1 MSHWRPASGPAVAQR
16 RAAMLQRLRRYFLHS
31 ETLEVDTPALSR
43 YAASDTQIESL
54 EVSSK
59 LRSAPLYL
67 QTSPEF
73 CMKRLLAA
81 GYPDIYSICRVFRDG
96 EAGKQH
102 QPEFTMVEWYRLGM
116 SLDEI
121 VADTIAAIAAALDSP
136 QLGDGVTVLEYRS
149 VFRDV
154 AKIDPVNATI
164 AELGDAADADSDLRV
179 ALGDKRGDWLDLIL
193 TTRIVPTF
201 TTTKLTVLRHYLA
214 SQAALA
220 RICPADTAIADRF
233 EVFLGKLE
241 LANGYVELTDAA
253 EQEQRIAADQDE
265 RRDRGLPLRAHDE
278 LLLAALQS
286 GLPAC
291 AGVAM
296 GLERLQMVHAETDDI
311 RDVLT
316 FTFEDNND

>member
-1 MSHWRPASGPAVAQR
+1 
-16 RAAMLQRLRRYFLHS
+16 MLQRLRRYFQHN
-31 ETLEVDTPALSR
+31 EMLEVDTPALSR
-43 YAASDTQIESL
+43 YAASDPQIESL
-54 EVSSK
+54 EVRSK
-59 LRSAPLYL
+59 LTSTPLYL

-96 EAGKQH
+96 EVGKQH

-116 SLDEI
+116 GLDEI
-121 VADTIAAIAAALDSP
+121 VADTIAAIAATLDNP
-136 QLGDGVTVLEYRS
+136 KLGDRVTVLEYRN
-149 VFRDV
+149 VFHDI
-154 AKIDPVNATI
+154 AGIDPVDATI
-164 AELGDAADADSDLRV
+164 AELGAAADADSDLRT
-179 ALGDKRGDWLDLIL
+179 ALGDKRDDWLDLIL
-193 TTRIVPTF
+193 TTRIAPTF
-201 TTTKLTVLRHYLA
+201 ATTQLTVLQHYPA
-214 SQAALA
+214 SQSALA
-220 RICPADTAIADRF
+220 QICPADAAVADRF

-253 EQEQRIAADQDE
+253 EQEQRIATDQDQ
-265 RRDRGLPLRAHDE
+265 RASRDLPRRAHDE

-296 GLERLQMVHAETDDI
+296 GIERLQMILDATGEI

-316 FTFEDNND
+316 FSFEDNNG